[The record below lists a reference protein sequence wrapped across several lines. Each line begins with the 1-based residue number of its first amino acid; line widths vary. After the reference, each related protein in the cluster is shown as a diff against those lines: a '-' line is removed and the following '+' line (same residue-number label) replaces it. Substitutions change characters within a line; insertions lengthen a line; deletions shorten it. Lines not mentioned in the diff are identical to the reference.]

1 MAAPRIFIGAEFFRK
16 LRENGF
22 YYADKTGIIEE
33 LLTSNPAEVTLL
45 TRPRRFGKTLTMTML
60 QEFFDIAKDSKGI
73 FEGLAVSKNRE
84 LCEKWMNKYPAVF
97 LTLKGVEGLNFEQ
110 AMDRMG

>member
-45 TRPRRFGKTLTMTML
+45 TRPRRFG
-60 QEFFDIAKDSKGI
+60 
-73 FEGLAVSKNRE
+73 R
-84 LCEKWMNKYPAVF
+84 
-97 LTLKGVEGLNFEQ
+97 
-110 AMDRMG
+110 